1 MAEPPTSQAGEI
13 LIGNASGGRR
23 PPGHDHR
30 AIVALVAD
38 VARRRQL
45 CVGRG
50 ELVAVLGPECPV
62 ADHQRIFDRR
72 RDQIGEGQIPIFR
85 QDFGNLGEGF
95 AQLIELIGGMASSAR
110 SRRESDTRK
119 LRYRQ
124 SLNYHNRTISILA
137 SAPRTGAG
145 LSLLELEMPDLDL
158 IKHAEQ
164 GARDACVGEGIG

>member
-1 MAEPPTSQAGEI
+1 MLRIKVYAADVRLTLSLGETQSGINTFARDFYFKLSGHNILIRSRSRRLQKKMAEPPTSQAGEI
-13 LIGNASGGRR
+13 LIGKASGGRR

-62 ADHQRIFDRR
+62 ADRQRIFDRR

-95 AQLIELIGGMASSAR
+95 AQLIQLIGGMA
-110 SRRESDTRK
+110 
-119 LRYRQ
+119 
-124 SLNYHNRTISILA
+124 
-137 SAPRTGAG
+137 
-145 LSLLELEMPDLDL
+145 
-158 IKHAEQ
+158 
-164 GARDACVGEGIG
+164 